1 MALKGEKDSG
11 LEKRSQLDKVTNEE
25 LVMHNGQVAF
35 DLKSLGVR
43 RSTRS
48 SSSNK
53 YLMEGLCELKHFLS
67 VILFLI

>member
-35 DLKSLGVR
+35 DLKTWGS
-43 RSTRS
+43 
-48 SSSNK
+48 
-53 YLMEGLCELKHFLS
+53 EGALDRAQATNT
-67 VILFLI
+67 